1 MLTQR
6 SLSPAFYRSDLPGTL
21 TQSAHLN
28 GSRPTAQNPAA
39 YNEWGP
45 LGYRLA
51 EDNFRV
57 EYVPHT
63 STYFTHRVLGTM
75 RFTIQKIGRIS
86 LSMITFIFTTC
97 CAG

>member
-51 EDNFRV
+51 EDNFRI
-57 EYVPHT
+57 EYVFLPPPPPSCHPYIT
-63 STYFTHRVLGTM
+63 RDVEIVTD
-75 RFTIQKIGRIS
+75 KICRIS
-86 LSMITFIFTTC
+86 MSR
-97 CAG
+97 